1 MFAAILMPSTDGP
14 LVEAP
19 SLLYDPASG
28 RYVLFYSTGCY
39 ADPVYDTAYVFSA
52 GTNVKGPYNRVG
64 PASQPAQKGGK
75 PSQRL
80 YKGGID
86 GLHAPGGATAIRCS
100 DGVVRMV
107 LHGYTNGSGRRS
119 MYIAQLQISA
129 QSQRV
134 TAWSEA

>member
-1 MFAAILMPSTDGP
+1 MTYVTDGP

-19 SLLYDPASG
+19 SLLYDPTSG
-28 RYVLFYSTGCY
+28 RYILFYSSGCY
-39 ADPVYDTAYVFSA
+39 ADPIYDTAYVFSA
-52 GTNVKGPYNRVG
+52 GTNVKGPYNRID
-64 PASQPAQKGGK
+64 PASKPAQNGGK

-86 GLHAPGGATAIRCS
+86 GLHAPGGATAIRTS
-100 DGVVRMV
+100 DGIARMV

-119 MYIAQLQISA
+119 MYVAQLQISA
-129 QSQRV
+129 ASQRV